1 METPD
6 RSRDTD
12 AAHVIA
18 QNAMLSPDQ
27 FVAGSR
33 FRVQGSGFRFNVL
46 AAQPRTVNFEP

>member
-33 FRVQGSGFRFNVL
+33 FRVQGSGSTYWQHNL
-46 AAQPRTVNFEP
+46 EQ